1 MVCSSFL
8 LGLQKRTFIKHRANG
23 RNIVVQTLLDV
34 TCFVCLLTL
43 CCMCL
48 VVVGNRCAKF
58 EAGHTC
64 SYVQT
69 DATIPNIIKP
79 KTLGVVCISV
89 GSGVQTDATFPNE
102 FPTIML
108 GPALHFGKNTT
119 HKTLKTTC
127 NERALPLSSWKSCAN
142 GSIRDFKIQRRGR
155 QRERQRKQ

>member
-8 LGLQKRTFIKHRANG
+8 LGLLKRTFIKHRANG
-23 RNIVVQTLLDV
+23 RNIVGQTLLDV

-48 VVVGNRCAKF
+48 VVVGNRCAKL
-58 EAGHTC
+58 ESGHTC

-89 GSGVQTDATFPNE
+89 
-102 FPTIML
+102 
-108 GPALHFGKNTT
+108 TT

-142 GSIRDFKIQRRGR
+142 GSMRAFKIQRRGR
-155 QRERQRKQ
+155 QRERQKNNRFYK